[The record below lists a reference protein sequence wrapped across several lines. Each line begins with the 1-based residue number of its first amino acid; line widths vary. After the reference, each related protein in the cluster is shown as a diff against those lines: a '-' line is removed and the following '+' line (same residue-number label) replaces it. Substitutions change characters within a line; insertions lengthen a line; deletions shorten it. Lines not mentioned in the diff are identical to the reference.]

1 MAVKKLPTGRW
12 EASYRDPQRRERVRY
27 FRTRSEADRWLS
39 TVKTDVARGEYVDPR
54 LARSRF
60 DDWASEWMATTAH
73 LRPKT
78 RAGYESDLR
87 VHVLP
92 AFHDRS
98 IGSIQQVDV
107 RRFVA
112 DMVAS
117 GSAPG
122 TVRNARKVLRLV
134 LATAEGSGAI
144 RGNPCNGV
152 RVPASPKADM
162 VFLTPQQVE
171 RLATSIDSRY
181 SSLVRFAAYTGLR
194 AGEIG
199 ALRVGRLDL
208 LRGRVLV
215 AESVTEVDRMGLV
228 FGEPKTY
235 QRRSVTLP
243 TFLRDELAAHLEGR
257 EIGPDDF
264 VFPSPSGEVLRHK
277 GFYRT
282 YFKPAVV
289 KAGLPPTMRFHD
301 LRHTCASLCIALG
314 AHPKAIQERLGH
326 SSITVTLDRYGH
338 LFPKL
343 DETLTDRLDD
353 LHREALT
360 EPDPTGPP
368 SRPPVR
374 LLRADAG

>member
-1 MAVKKLPTGRW
+1 VAVKKLPNGRW
-12 EASYRDPQRRERVRY
+12 EASYRDPQRRERVKV
-27 FRTRSEADRWLS
+27 FRTRAESDRWLA
-39 TVKTDVARGEYVDPR
+39 TVKTDVARGEYIDPR

-60 DDWASEWMATTAH
+60 GEWADEWTATTAH

-92 AFHDRS
+92 VFGERA

-112 DMVAS
+112 DMLSA

-134 LATAEGSGAI
+134 LATAEGSGAV
-144 RGNPCNGV
+144 RGNACNGV

-162 VFLTPQQVE
+162 VFLGPE
-171 RLATSIDSRY
+171 EIEALARAIGPRY
-181 SSLVRFAAYTGLR
+181 DTLVRFAAYTGLR

-215 AESVTEVDRMGLV
+215 AESVTEVDRLGLV

-243 TFLRDELAAHLEGR
+243 GFLREELGAHLVGR
-257 EIGPDDF
+257 EVGPDDF
-264 VFPSPSGEVLRHK
+264 VFPSPDGGVMHHK
-277 GFYRT
+277 AFYRSK
-282 YFKPAVV
+282 FKPAVV
-289 KAGLPPTMRFHD
+289 AAGLRPHMRFHD

-343 DETLTDRLDD
+343 N
-353 LHREALT
+353 EALT
-360 EPDPTGPP
+360 AQLDELHQEALLTIGSTPHSET
-368 SRPPVR
+368 SSVRPIRV
-374 LLRADAG
+374 

>member
-1 MAVKKLPTGRW
+1 MAIKKLPNGRW
-12 EASYRDPQRRERVRY
+12 EASYRDPRRKERVRI
-27 FRTRSEADRWLS
+27 FRTRAEADRWLS
-39 TVKTDVARGEYVDPR
+39 IVKTDVARGEYVDPR

-60 DDWASEWMATTAH
+60 DDWAAEWMATTAH
-73 LRPKT
+73 LKPKT

-92 AFHDRS
+92 AFSGRS
-98 IGSIQQVDV
+98 IGSVQQVDV

-112 DMVAS
+112 DMIAA
-117 GSAPG
+117 GAAPG

-134 LATAEGSGAI
+134 LATAEASGAI

-162 VFLTPQQVE
+162 VFLTPRQVE
-171 RLATSIDSRY
+171 DLAEAIDPRFST
-181 SSLVRFAAYTGLR
+181 LIRFAAYTGLR

-199 ALRVGRLDL
+199 ALRVGRVDL

-215 AESVTEVDRMGLV
+215 AESVTEVDRLGLV

-243 TFLRDELAAHLEGR
+243 PFLRDELRVHLDGR
-257 EIGPDDF
+257 EVGPDSF
-264 VFPSPSGEVLRHK
+264 VFTGPNGGVLNHK
-277 GFYRT
+277 AFYRT
-282 YFKPAVV
+282 YFKPAVRR
-289 KAGLPPTMRFHD
+289 AGIPPAMRFHD

-343 DETLTDRLDD
+343 DEALTDRLDE
-353 LHREALT
+353 LRSEAVN
-360 EPDPTGPP
+360 DPRAPGVT
-368 SRPPVR
+368 
-374 LLRADAG
+374 LLRADGS

>member
-1 MAVKKLPTGRW
+1 MAVKKLPNGRW
-12 EASYRDPQRRERVRY
+12 EASYRDPQRKERVRV
-27 FRTRSEADRWLS
+27 FATRRDADRWLAN
-39 TVKTDVARGEYVDPR
+39 VKADVARGDYVDPR
-54 LARSRF
+54 LARSLF
-60 DDWASEWMATTAH
+60 SDWAREWLATTAH
-73 LRPKT
+73 LKPKT
-78 RAGYESDLR
+78 RAGYEADLR

-92 AFHDRS
+92 MFGDRA

-112 DMVAS
+112 DMIAS

-134 LATAEGSGAI
+134 LGTAEGSGAI
-144 RGNPCNGV
+144 RSNPCNGV
-152 RVPASPKADM
+152 RVPASPKAEM
-162 VFLTPQQVE
+162 AFLSADEVE
-171 RLATSIDSRY
+171 ALARAIDPAY
-181 SSLVRFAAYTGLR
+181 STLIRFAAYTGLR

-215 AESVTEVDRMGLV
+215 AESVTEVDRLGMV

-243 TFLRDELAAHLEGR
+243 RFLRDELSSMLESR
-257 EIGPDDF
+257 PVRPDDF
-264 VFPSPSGEVLRHK
+264 VFPGPDGEVLRHK
-277 GFYRT
+277 SFYR
-282 YFKPAVV
+282 YKFKPALTA
-289 KAGLPPTMRFHD
+289 AGLPYAVRFHD
-301 LRHTCASLCIALG
+301 LRHTCAALCISLG

-343 DETLTDRLDD
+343 DEALTDRLDG
-353 LHREALT
+353 LHREALDGQ
-360 EPDPTGPP
+360 PSPTFT
-368 SRPPVR
+368 S
-374 LLRADAG
+374 LADRAGR